1 MDYDCKELSKR
12 MIKYRTE
19 HGLSMLNFAKL
30 CKVSQPTI
38 CDVENCVRKP
48 SKMTLQ
54 KILNVIGE

>member
-48 SKMTLQ
+48 SK
-54 KILNVIGE
+54 